1 MRKVVN
7 ISLPLELSKIVEKT
21 MKTGQ
26 YATKSEFFRHLL
38 RMWIEGKLLKEL
50 DESRKE
56 ITAGR
61 GKVLKSLKD
70 LR

>member
-1 MRKVVN
+1 MRKIIN
-7 ISLPLELSKIVEKT
+7 ISLPIELGNIVEKT
-21 MKTGQ
+21 VKTGQ

-38 RMWIEGKLLKEL
+38 RLWAEGRLLKDL

-56 ITAGR
+56 IAAGR

>member
-1 MRKVVN
+1 MRKVIN
-7 ISLPLELSKIVEKT
+7 ISLPIELGRMVEKT
-21 MKTGQ
+21 VKTGQ

-38 RMWIEGKLLKEL
+38 RMWAEGRLLKEL

-56 ITAGR
+56 IAAGR
-61 GKVLKSLKD
+61 GRVLKSLKN

>member
-1 MRKVVN
+1 MRKVIN
-7 ISLPLELSKIVEKT
+7 ISLPLELSKVVEKT
-21 MKTGQ
+21 VKTGQ

-38 RMWIEGKLLKEL
+38 RMWAEGKLLKDL

-56 ITAGR
+56 IAAGR
-61 GKVLKSLKD
+61 GRVLKSLKD